1 MKTTKKLAVFIAFI
15 ALTLTSCSKD
25 DDASPVTFQEE
36 NPMSGFLQ
44 TSGFNFSKNTSS
56 NPGGE
61 SEMGFSFIPKVNG
74 TINALVNKT
83 HVANSNLKVTIW
95 DKVTG
100 LAIATNYV
108 NIANPGVELV
118 TNISPVSLQ
127 KNKEYIISVKTQY
140 YYTYQKQNSA
150 LQVYPVNSGNITITG
165 SLDGNPNQMPNLAIS
180 NSFTGDYSFIFKQ
193 TE

>member
-1 MKTTKKLAVFIAFI
+1 MKTTKKIAVFIAFI

-36 NPMSGFLQ
+36 NPLTGFLQ

-61 SEMGFSFIPKVNG
+61 AEMGFSFIPKVNG

-108 NIANPGVELV
+108 NIANPSVELV

-150 LQVYPVNSGNITITG
+150 SQVYPVNSGNITITG